1 MVLSQSQ
8 WAQAQAKLPSE
19 DRVSYTDYVAGQVP
33 TTQPSA
39 QTFDPASLG
48 RYFGGVSA
56 TPTTTPVATPQGSGV
71 TVLPPGGNNK
81 QLTAEEIQALIAE
94 GIKAGLEKQNKLD
107 ADFAQQQQDLLKQ
120 QQRANTTTAVEDFR
134 ASLQLAG
141 LNPLADV
148 VSNMILQDKTAA
160 QIRLEITQTPEY
172 ASRFPGMAALQ
183 KQGKAVNEATYI
195 SMERGYDQILRA
207 NGLDVNVFGT
217 TTKLGE
223 LIGNLVSPTEF
234 ENRVNLAV
242 DHVNKQPDV
251 LAALKDYYGISAA
264 TAVSYVLDPKLGMD
278 IVTKEVRAAEIGA
291 AATAGGFKFDKSPGG
306 AAALESYI
314 PMAGMDDLNSLKQ
327 TFGKA
332 RILADTQARLAQIEG
347 GKYGELSAVNAVLGK
362 DSQELLASQQ
372 RAEREAARFS
382 GGSGVTGSSLK
393 QASNI

>member
-19 DRVSYTDYVAGQVP
+19 DRVSYADYVQGQLP
-33 TTQPSA
+33 TTTAPA
-39 QTFDPASLG
+39 FTDPAALG

-56 TPTTTPVATPQGSGV
+56 TPTPAATSTKAKALPEPVVTPKVITQEDVDAAV
-71 TVLPPGGNNK
+71 K
-81 QLTAEEIQALIAE
+81 TALDNQAKSNA
-94 GIKAGLEKQNKLD
+94 ASV
-107 ADFAQQQQDLLKQ
+107 QQQKDLLKQ
-120 QQRANTTTAVEDFR
+120 QQQANTTTAVEDFR

-148 VSNMILQDKTAA
+148 ISNMILQDKTAA

-195 SMERGYDQILRA
+195 SMERGFDQIMRA

-306 AAALESYI
+306 AGALESYI